1 MSRIKSFP
9 PQQIPFSKKNNEWRK
24 KHLDWAD
31 NNVSSR
37 YNEKVRS
44 SLMNKKI
51 NYDLINGKIHM
62 DDLMLVINP
71 TGLNSAFIPDTI
83 QHYPVMNAKLRVLS
97 GEEIGRRFEYRVVCT
112 NPNAISEIE
121 RKKQEELTAA
131 LQNIIQSESSSE
143 EEFRQKLQNVE
154 KEFRYNWQDI
164 REIRANALLNHYTK
178 ENNVQSLFADGFMD
192 ALIVGEEIYR
202 CYIAGGEP
210 VIERI
215 NPLKLHSW
223 RSGYSSRVEDA
234 DVIIYEDYWSLGK
247 IYDVFYDVL
256 TKQDIKYLEDLPHLD
271 DPDAMWNRD
280 ETKGFIN
287 SNDLFN
293 FPNGTIVGD
302 YVLFADGGQNEVYD
316 SDGNIRVL
324 HMFWKSR
331 RQIKKVKTYDPETGD
346 TEYHFYSEDY
356 QIDEAAGEEEEIF
369 WINEA
374 WEGYKI
380 GKEVYVNIRP
390 CELQF
395 NTMENPSKCHFGFIG
410 SYYNINEDEVFSL
423 VDILKPFAY
432 LYDVVHE
439 RLNEAMEANFGQ
451 LFELDIA
458 GIPDKWTPEQWLF
471 YAKKNHLA
479 IKDSFKEGNFGA
491 ATGKLAGNFAANS
504 RGLIGTNTGDYI
516 QQHWQMLEYIK
527 NEMSDACGI
536 SKQREGQIANRETV
550 GGIERSTLQSSY
562 ITEWLFSTHSDVKK
576 RVLECYLEVLKFA
589 MKGKNKKFQY
599 LMSDGSLATI
609 EANGD
614 EFSENDYGLVV
625 DNSPYAQNLTS
636 KLEALGQAALQNQLI
651 SFSSLMKI
659 YTSSSLS
666 ETIRMIE
673 TEEEDNKQQQAQQAQ
688 QQLELQKREQEMR
701 MQLEQYKL
709 DLQDQINKRDNDT
722 RLQIAQIQAEGR
734 IEAEREYGEA
744 IIDEETEMAKLQED
758 ARQFDAQLAHDKEM
772 QNAQNKLEQ
781 RKQKLEE
788 RSLEKEED
796 FKEREL
802 KLKAEEVKIK
812 RKQANKKTSQS

>member
-1 MSRIKSFP
+1 MSRIKTFP
-9 PQQIPFSKKNNEWRK
+9 PQQLPMSKKTKEWRK

-31 NNVSSR
+31 TNVSSK

-44 SLMNKKI
+44 SIMNKKI

-62 DDLMLVINP
+62 DDLMLVMNP

-83 QHYPVMNAKLRVLS
+83 QHYPVMNAKLRVLC
-97 GEEIGRRFEYRVVCT
+97 GEEIGRRFEYRVICT
-112 NPNAISEIE
+112 NPNAISAIE
-121 RKKQEELTAA
+121 QDKQAELFQAV
-131 LQNIIQSESSSE
+131 QNIIQSESKSE
-143 EEFRQKLQNVE
+143 DDFKQKLQNVE
-154 KEFRYNWQDI
+154 KEFKYNWQDI

-178 ENNVQSLFADGFMD
+178 ENNVQSLFSDGFMD
-192 ALIVGEEIYR
+192 ALTVGEEIYW
-202 CYIAGGEP
+202 CHIAGGEP
-210 VIERI
+210 VIEKV

-223 RSGYSSRVEDA
+223 RSGYSSKVEDA

-247 IYDVFYDVL
+247 IYDTFYDVL
-256 TKQDIKYLEDLPHLD
+256 TPADRKYLEDLPHRD

-293 FPNGTIVGD
+293 FPGGTVVGD
-302 YVLFADGGQNEVYD
+302 YVLFTDGGQNEVYD

-331 RQIKKVKTYDPETGD
+331 RQIKKVKSYNPETGD
-346 TEYHFYSEDY
+346 SEFHFYSEDY
-356 QIDEAAGEEEEIF
+356 EINEDLGEEEEIY

-380 GKEVYVNIRP
+380 GKEVYTQIRP
-390 CELQF
+390 CEIQF
-395 NTMENPSKCHFGFIG
+395 NTLENPSKCHFGFIG
-410 SYYNINEDEVFSL
+410 SYYNVNEDEVFSL
-423 VDILKPFAY
+423 VDTLKPFAY
-432 LYDVVHE
+432 LYDVVHQ

-458 GIPDKWTPEQWLF
+458 SIPDEWTPDQWLF

-479 IKDSFKEGNFGA
+479 IKNSFKAGNEGPAKGL
-491 ATGKLAGNFAANS
+491 LAGNFAANS
-504 RGLIGTNTGDYI
+504 RGLIGTTTGDYI

-562 ITEWLFSTHSDVKK
+562 ITEWLFNTHADVKK

-599 LMSDGSLATI
+599 ILSDSSLGSLDI
-609 EANGD
+609 DGD

-636 KLEALGQAALQNQLI
+636 KLEALGQAALQNQMI

-673 TEEEDNKQQQAQQAQ
+673 EEEDATRQQQQQQMQQQA
-688 QQLELQKREQEMR
+688 ELQKQDQEMR
-701 MQLEQYKL
+701 TKIEQAKL
-709 DLQDQINKRDNDT
+709 DLQDQLNQRDNET
-722 RLQIAQIQAEGR
+722 RLQIAQIQAQCR
-734 IEAEREYGEA
+734 IESEQIYGDSL
-744 IIDEETEMAKLQED
+744 IDEEVEMAKIEED
-758 ARQFDAQLAHDKEM
+758 ARQFDAQLKQDEKNRRSQLQIE
-772 QNAQNKLEQ
+772 QQKRDLEEKQ
-781 RKQKLEE
+781 RK
-788 RSLEKEED
+788 ED
-796 FKEREL
+796 NEFKEREL
-802 KLKAEEVKIK
+802 QLKAEEVKIK

>member
-1 MSRIKSFP
+1 M
-9 PQQIPFSKKNNEWRK
+9 
-24 KHLDWAD
+24 
-31 NNVSSR
+31 
-37 YNEKVRS
+37 
-44 SLMNKKI
+44 
-51 NYDLINGKIHM
+51 
-62 DDLMLVINP
+62 NP

-83 QHYPVMNAKLRVLS
+83 QHYPVMNAKLRVLC
-97 GEEIGRRFEYRVVCT
+97 GEEIGRRFEYRVICT
-112 NPNAISEIE
+112 NPNAISAIE
-121 RKKQEELTAA
+121 QDKQAELFQAV
-131 LQNIIQSESSSE
+131 QNIIQSESKSE
-143 EEFRQKLQNVE
+143 DDFKQKLQNVE
-154 KEFRYNWQDI
+154 KEFKYNWQDI

-178 ENNVQSLFADGFMD
+178 ENNVQSLFSDGFMD
-192 ALIVGEEIYR
+192 ALTVGEEIYW
-202 CYIAGGEP
+202 CHIAGGEP
-210 VIERI
+210 VIEKV

-223 RSGYSSRVEDA
+223 RSGYSSKVEDA

-247 IYDVFYDVL
+247 IYDTFYDVL
-256 TKQDIKYLEDLPHLD
+256 TPADRKYLEDLPHRD

-293 FPNGTIVGD
+293 FPGGTVVGD
-302 YVLFADGGQNEVYD
+302 YVLFTDGGQNEVYD

-331 RQIKKVKTYDPETGD
+331 RQIKKVKSYNPETGD
-346 TEYHFYSEDY
+346 SEFHFYSEDY
-356 QIDEAAGEEEEIF
+356 EINEDLGEEEEIY

-380 GKEVYVNIRP
+380 GKEVYTQIRP
-390 CELQF
+390 CEIQF
-395 NTMENPSKCHFGFIG
+395 NTLENPSKCHFGFIG
-410 SYYNINEDEVFSL
+410 SYYNVNEDEVFSL
-423 VDILKPFAY
+423 VDTLKPFAY
-432 LYDVVHE
+432 LYDVVHQ

-458 GIPDKWTPEQWLF
+458 SIPDEWTPDQWLF

-479 IKDSFKEGNFGA
+479 IKNSFKAGNEGPAKGL
-491 ATGKLAGNFAANS
+491 LAGNFAANS
-504 RGLIGTNTGDYI
+504 RGLIGTTTGDYI

-562 ITEWLFSTHSDVKK
+562 ITEWLFNTHADVKK

-599 LMSDGSLATI
+599 ILSDSSLGSLDI
-609 EANGD
+609 DGD

-636 KLEALGQAALQNQLI
+636 KLEALGQAALQNQMI

-673 TEEEDNKQQQAQQAQ
+673 EEEDATRQQQQQQMQQQA
-688 QQLELQKREQEMR
+688 ELQKQDQEMR
-701 MQLEQYKL
+701 AKIEQAKL
-709 DLQDQINKRDNDT
+709 DLQDQLNQRDNET
-722 RLQIAQIQAEGR
+722 RLQIAQIQAQCR
-734 IEAEREYGEA
+734 IESEQIYGDSL
-744 IIDEETEMAKLQED
+744 IDEEVEMAKIEED
-758 ARQFDAQLAHDKEM
+758 ARQFDAQLKQDEKNRRSQLQME
-772 QNAQNKLEQ
+772 QQKRDLEEKQ
-781 RKQKLEE
+781 RK
-788 RSLEKEED
+788 ED
-796 FKEREL
+796 NEFKEREL
-802 KLKAEEVKIK
+802 QLKAEEVKIK

>member
-44 SLMNKKI
+44 SLINKKI

-112 NPNAISEIE
+112 NPNAISAIE

-131 LQNIIQSESSSE
+131 LQNVIQSESSSE
-143 EEFRQKLQNVE
+143 EEFRQRLQNVE

-609 EANGD
+609 EADGD

-659 YTSSSLS
+659 YTSNSLS

-788 RSLEKEED
+788 RSLEKEEE

>member
-1 MSRIKSFP
+1 MSRIKTFP
-9 PQQIPFSKKNNEWRK
+9 PQQIPFKKKNDEWRK

-44 SLMNKKI
+44 SIMNKKI
-51 NYDLINGKIHM
+51 NYDLVNGKIHM
-62 DDLMLVINP
+62 DDLMLVMNP

-83 QHYPVMNAKLRVLS
+83 QHYPVMNAKLRVLC

-121 RKKQEELTAA
+121 RKKQEELFQAV
-131 LQNIIQSESSSE
+131 QNAIQSESKSE
-143 EEFRQKLQNVE
+143 EEFKQKLQNIE
-154 KEFRYNWQDI
+154 KEFKYHWQDI

-192 ALIVGEEIYR
+192 ALTVGEEIYW
-202 CYIAGGEP
+202 CHMAGGEP
-210 VIERI
+210 VIERM
-215 NPLKLHSW
+215 NPMKLHSW

-247 IYDVFYDVL
+247 IYDTFADVL
-256 TKQDIKYLEDLPHLD
+256 TEKDRKYLEDLPHLD
-271 DPDAMWNRD
+271 DPDEMWNRD

-293 FPNGTIVGD
+293 FPGGTIVGD
-302 YVLFADGGQNEVYD
+302 YVLFTDGGQNEVYD

-331 RQIKKVKTYDPETGD
+331 RQIKKVKSYDPETGD

-356 QIDEAAGEEEEIF
+356 QIDESLGEEEEIY

-380 GKEVYVNIRP
+380 GKEVYLQIRP
-390 CELQF
+390 CEIQF
-395 NTMENPSKCHFGFIG
+395 NTMENPSKCHFGFVG

-423 VDILKPFAY
+423 VDTLKPFAY

-458 GIPDKWTPEQWLF
+458 SIPDKWTPEQWLF

-479 IKDSFKEGNFGA
+479 IKDSFKEGNVGA
-491 ATGKLAGNFAANS
+491 ATGKLAGNFASNS

-562 ITEWLFSTHSDVKK
+562 ITEWLFNTHSDVKK

-599 LMSDGSLATI
+599 VLSDSSLATLDVD
-609 EANGD
+609 GD

-636 KLEALGQAALQNQLI
+636 KLEMLGQAALQNQMI

-659 YTSSSLS
+659 YTSNSLA
-666 ETIRMIE
+666 ETMRMIE
-673 TEEEDNKQQQAQQAQ
+673 AEEDEMRQQQSEQVRQQA
-688 QQLELQKREQEMR
+688 ELQKQEQEMR
-701 MQLEQYKL
+701 MQLEQQKL
-709 DLQDQINKRDNDT
+709 ELQDMMNQRDNET
-722 RLQIAQIQAEGR
+722 RLQIAQIQTQGH
-734 IEAEREYGEA
+734 IEAEQIYGDSL
-744 IIDEETEMAKLQED
+744 IDEEVEMAKIKED
-758 ARQFDAQLAHDKEM
+758 ARQFDAQLAHDKEE
-772 QNAQNKLEQ
+772 QAAQRRLEQ
-781 RKQKLEE
+781 RKQNLEE
-788 RSLEKEED
+788 QQHKED
-796 FKEREL
+796 KSFKEREL

-812 RKQANKKTSQS
+812 RKQANKKPSQS

>member
-9 PQQIPFSKKNNEWRK
+9 PQQIPFKKKGDKWRK
-24 KHLDWAD
+24 QHLDWAD
-31 NNVSSR
+31 ENTSVF

-44 SLMNKKI
+44 SLMNKRI
-51 NYDLINGKIHM
+51 NYDLVNGKIHM
-62 DDLMLVINP
+62 NDIMLVINP

-83 QHYPVMNAKLRVLS
+83 QHYPVMNAKLRVLC
-97 GEEIGRRFEYRVVCT
+97 GEEIARRFEYRVICT

-121 RKKQEELTAA
+121 RNKSEELYKAV
-131 LQNIIQSESSSE
+131 QNVIQSESKSE
-143 EEFRQKLQNVE
+143 EEFKQKLQNVG

-178 ENNVQSLFADGFMD
+178 ECNVQNLFAEGFMD
-192 ALIVGEEIYR
+192 ALTVGEEIYW
-202 CYIAGGEP
+202 CHIAGGQP
-210 VIERI
+210 VIEKI
-215 NPLKLHSW
+215 NPLKLHCW
-223 RSGYSSRVEDA
+223 RSGYSSNVEDA

-247 IYDVFYDVL
+247 IYDNFHDVL
-256 TKQDIKYLEDLPHLD
+256 TKEDRKYLEDLPHRTD
-271 DPDAMWNRD
+271 SDEMYNRD

-287 SNDLFN
+287 SSNLFD
-293 FPNGTIVGD
+293 FPNGVVVGD
-302 YVLFADGGQNEVYD
+302 YLLFGDGGENEVYD

-331 RQIKKVKTYDPETGD
+331 RKIQRVKSYDPETGD
-346 TEYHFYSEDY
+346 SVYEFHSEDY
-356 QIDEAAGEEEEIF
+356 IPDTNAGEEVVTY

-374 WEGYKI
+374 WEGYKL
-380 GKEVYVNIRP
+380 GKDVYLKIQP

-410 SYYNINEDEVFSL
+410 SYYNINEDKVFSL
-423 VDILKPFAY
+423 VDTLKPFAY

-479 IKDSFKEGNFGA
+479 IKDSFKEGNIGA
-491 ATGKLAGNFAANS
+491 ATGKLAGNFASNS
-504 RGLIGTNTGDYI
+504 RGLIGTNAGDFI

-536 SKQREGQIANRETV
+536 TKQREGQIANRETV

-562 ITEWLFSTHSDVKK
+562 ITEWLFNTHADVKK
-576 RVLECYLEVLKFA
+576 RVLECFLEVLKYA
-589 MKGKNKKFQY
+589 MKGKNKTFQY
-599 LMSDGSLATI
+599 ILSDGALATL
-609 EANGD
+609 EVDGD
-614 EFSENDYGLVV
+614 EFAENDYGLVV

-636 KLEALGQAALQNQLI
+636 KLEALGQAALQNQMI

-673 TEEEDNKQQQAQQAQ
+673 AEEDANKQQQAQQVQ
-688 QQLELQKREQEMR
+688 QQNELQQQEQQMR
-701 MQLEQYKL
+701 MQLEQAKL
-709 DLQDQINKRDNDT
+709 ELQDQMNQRDNET
-722 RLQIAQIQAEGR
+722 RLQIAQLQAQSR
-734 IEAEREYGEA
+734 IDAEQIYGDSL
-744 IIDEETEMAKLQED
+744 IDEEIEMAKLKEN
-758 ARQFDAQLAHDKEM
+758 ARQFDAQLEQERRN
-772 QNAQNKLEQ
+772 QNAQNQIAREKQTNENK
-781 RKQKLEE
+781 KQK
-788 RSLEKEED
+788 ED
-796 FKEREL
+796 KQFKEREL
-802 KLKAEEVKIK
+802 ELKAEELVIK
-812 RKQANKKTSQS
+812 RKQANKKPSQS